1 MKPLKIIILITG
13 TLVLFSPQLFSHS
26 PEKIELTFNQE
37 TKILDIDVQHEVRNI
52 EKHYVDKIE
61 VFLND
66 ELRIVQNFKK
76 QESKKSQKTTFF
88 LFDVEVGDKVKVKAN
103 CSIHGDKTKEI
114 TISQEPME
122 K

>member
-1 MKPLKIIILITG
+1 MLIITISFIIL
-13 TLVLFSPQLFSHS
+13 SPQLFAH
-26 PEKIELTFNQE
+26 PPGKIELTFNNE